1 MDDVLSMFYWPVRV
15 YYEDTDSG
23 GVVYYANYL
32 KFLERG
38 RSEWLR
44 SLGIEQDVLR
54 EQSGLIFAVRSI
66 SLDYRLPARFND
78 QLYVSVRTKQQARA
92 SLVFT
97 QQVLRL
103 ADDEVKQGVET
114 TIEKQ
119 SATVLCEGEVKVA
132 CLDAVSLKPRRIPDD
147 INVLLS

>member
-1 MDDVLSMFYWPVRV
+1 MFYWPVRV

-44 SLGIEQDVLR
+44 SLGIEQDVLH

-66 SLDYRLPARFND
+66 SLDYRLPARFNE
-78 QLYVSVRTKQQARA
+78 QLYVSVMIKQQTRA

-119 SATVLCEGEVKVA
+119 SPTVLCEGEVKVA
-132 CLDAVSLKPRRIPDD
+132 CLDAVSMKPRRIPDD

>member
-1 MDDVLSMFYWPVRV
+1 MFYWPVRV

-54 EQSGLIFAVRSI
+54 DQSGLIFAVRSI
-66 SLDYRLPARFND
+66 SLDYRLPARFNE
-78 QLYVSVRTKQQARA
+78 QLYVSVMIKQQARA
-92 SLVFT
+92 SLVFA

-103 ADDEVKQGVET
+103 ADGEVKQGVEI

-119 SATVLCEGEVKVA
+119 LATVLCEGEVKVA

>member
-1 MDDVLSMFYWPVRV
+1 MFYWPVRV

-78 QLYVSVRTKQQARA
+78 QLYVSVRIKQQGRA
-92 SLVFT
+92 SLVFV
-97 QQVLRL
+97 QQILRL
-103 ADDEVKQGVET
+103 ADGEVKPGVET
-114 TIEKQ
+114 RIEKQ

-147 INVLLS
+147 VNVLLS

>member
-1 MDDVLSMFYWPVRV
+1 MFYWPVRV

-44 SLGIEQDVLR
+44 SLGIEQDVLH

>member
-1 MDDVLSMFYWPVRV
+1 MFYWPVRV

-44 SLGIEQDVLR
+44 SLGIEQDVLH

-66 SLDYRLPARFND
+66 SLDYRLPARFNE
-78 QLYVSVRTKQQARA
+78 QLYVSVMIKQQTRA

>member
-1 MDDVLSMFYWPVRV
+1 MFYWPVRV

-32 KFLERG
+32 KFLERA

-54 EQSGLIFAVRSI
+54 EQSGLIFAVSSI

-78 QLYVSVRTKQQARA
+78 QLYVSARTKHQGRA
-92 SLVFT
+92 SLVFV

-103 ADDEVKQGVET
+103 PNGQTLPAGEMQ
-114 TIEKQ
+114 IEEQ

-132 CLDAVSLKPRRIPDD
+132 CLDAQSLKPRRIPDE
-147 INVLLS
+147 INLLLS

>member
-1 MDDVLSMFYWPVRV
+1 MFYWPVRV

-54 EQSGLIFAVRSI
+54 DQSGLIFAVRSI
-66 SLDYRLPARFND
+66 SLDYRLPARFNE
-78 QLYVSVRTKQQARA
+78 QLYVSVMIKQQARA
-92 SLVFT
+92 SLVFA

-103 ADDEVKQGVET
+103 ADGEVKQGVEI

-119 SATVLCEGEVKVA
+119 LASVLCEGEVKVA

>member
-1 MDDVLSMFYWPVRV
+1 MFYWPVRV

-44 SLGIEQDVLR
+44 SLGIEQDVLH

-119 SATVLCEGEVKVA
+119 SPTVLCEGEVKVA
-132 CLDAVSLKPRRIPDD
+132 CLDAVSMKPRRIPDD